1 MSKQE
6 ALSKEEFSVIY
17 LAHYDA
23 MKRYAARAFYAAGR
37 PDPQR
42 VQDAVQETFRILWE
56 KPASY
61 RNSPS
66 PDGWLYVTLSNTIKN
81 QLRQD
86 NRQAKLLLKV
96 QAAWPEE
103 VHPAPGADLELEGF
117 VPQEDLEL
125 LKRVYLHKEGLENIA
140 QDLGTTRTALAKRVS
155 RIKEK
160 FRKNYR
166 ESEKNLDPEKNLAQD
181 REKTP
186 LAGHELLKGG
196 TKR

>member
-6 ALSKEEFSVIY
+6 APTKEEFSAIY

-23 MKRYAARAFYAAGR
+23 MKRYAARAFYAAGWS
-37 PDPQR
+37 DPQR

-61 RNSPS
+61 QNSPS
-66 PDGWLYVTLSNTIKN
+66 PSGWLYVTLSNTIKN

-86 NRQAKLLLKV
+86 NRQAKLLLKA
-96 QAAWPEE
+96 QAAWSEE

-125 LKRVYLHKEGLENIA
+125 LKRVYLHREGLENIA

-166 ESEKNLDPEKNLAQD
+166 ESEKNLETEKISAQD

-186 LAGHELLKGG
+186 VAGHEVVKGG
-196 TKR
+196 TNR

>member
-56 KPASY
+56 KPVSY

-125 LKRVYLHKEGLENIA
+125 LMQALATLEARKEGRAE
-140 QDLGTTRTALAKRVS
+140 
-155 RIKEK
+155 
-160 FRKNYR
+160 
-166 ESEKNLDPEKNLAQD
+166 P
-181 REKTP
+181 
-186 LAGHELLKGG
+186 
-196 TKR
+196 

>member
-56 KPASY
+56 KPVSY

-103 VHPAPGADLELEGF
+103 VHPAPGADLEL
-117 VPQEDLEL
+117 
-125 LKRVYLHKEGLENIA
+125 
-140 QDLGTTRTALAKRVS
+140 
-155 RIKEK
+155 
-160 FRKNYR
+160 
-166 ESEKNLDPEKNLAQD
+166 
-181 REKTP
+181 
-186 LAGHELLKGG
+186 
-196 TKR
+196 

>member
-125 LKRVYLHKEGLENIA
+125 
-140 QDLGTTRTALAKRVS
+140 GTTRTALAKRVS

-166 ESEKNLDPEKNLAQD
+166 ESEKNLEPEKNLAQD

>member
-1 MSKQE
+1 MLKFFARHQQIQR
-6 ALSKEEFSVIY
+6 LQQP
-17 LAHYDA
+17 
-23 MKRYAARAFYAAGR
+23 RAA
-37 PDPQR
+37 
-42 VQDAVQETFRILWE
+42 EML
-56 KPASY
+56 
-61 RNSPS
+61 
-66 PDGWLYVTLSNTIKN
+66 
-81 QLRQD
+81 
-86 NRQAKLLLKV
+86 RQAKLLLKV

-166 ESEKNLDPEKNLAQD
+166 ESEKNLEPEKKFGPRPGKNAPC
-181 REKTP
+181 RT
-186 LAGHELLKGG
+186 
-196 TKR
+196 

>member
-96 QAAWPEE
+96 QAAWSEE

-125 LKRVYLHKEGLENIA
+125 LKRRPGSGHHPDGPGQAGEPDQGKIPQKLPGKRKKLR
-140 QDLGTTRTALAKRVS
+140 TRK
-155 RIKEK
+155 K
-160 FRKNYR
+160 FGPRPGKNAPCR
-166 ESEKNLDPEKNLAQD
+166 
-181 REKTP
+181 T
-186 LAGHELLKGG
+186 
-196 TKR
+196 

>member
-6 ALSKEEFSVIY
+6 ALTKEEFSAIY

-37 PDPQR
+37 SDPQR
-42 VQDAVQETFRILWE
+42 AQDAVQETFRILWE

-61 RNSPS
+61 QNSPS
-66 PDGWLYVTLSNTIKN
+66 PSGWLYVTLSNTIKN

-86 NRQAKLLLKV
+86 NRQAKLLLKA
-96 QAAWPEE
+96 QAAWAEE

-166 ESEKNLDPEKNLAQD
+166 ESEKILETEKNSAPD

-186 LAGHELLKGG
+186 LAGHEPVKGG